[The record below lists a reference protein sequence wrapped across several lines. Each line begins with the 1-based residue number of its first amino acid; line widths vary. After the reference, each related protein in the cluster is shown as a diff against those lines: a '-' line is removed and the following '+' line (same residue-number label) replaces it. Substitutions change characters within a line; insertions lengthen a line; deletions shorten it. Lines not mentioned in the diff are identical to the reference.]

1 MQTALIVMVWG
12 VWFSASPAWAVLG
25 QPVASVRTDQ
35 QALQAQRRTST
46 HDSYRVE
53 HLEAVDGTVVREYVL
68 PSGLVFGLAWQG
80 PTVPDMTQLLGA
92 YFPAYQD
99 ALRAAGPRGQVRRQP
114 FDPSGSREFYAT
126 WRRVLGNA
134 KVKRLVNQL
143 CYGGRRTP

>member
-99 ALRAAGPRGQVRRQP
+99 ALRAAGPPRGPWRVQTEDLVVELRGQLGAFAGRAYLLSLV
-114 FDPSGSREFYAT
+114 PSSLTAA
-126 WRRVLGNA
+126 VI
-134 KVKRLVNQL
+134 Q
-143 CYGGRRTP
+143 

>member
-99 ALRAAGPRGQVRRQP
+99 ALRVAGPSRGPWRVQTEDLVVELRGQLGAFAGRAYLLSLV
-114 FDPSGSREFYAT
+114 PSSLTAA
-126 WRRVLGNA
+126 VI
-134 KVKRLVNQL
+134 Q
-143 CYGGRRTP
+143 